1 MPSVATNPETAAR
14 ARELAVLYRAAIHR
28 RTDRLF
34 AGLLVFQWVAM
45 IALAAWV
52 APLTWAGTDS
62 RVHPHVWAAVAL
74 GGLIVALP
82 VFLVRARSGEANTR
96 FVIAAAQMF
105 SAGLL
110 VHLTG
115 GRLETHFHV
124 FGSLAFLAL
133 YRDWRVLLIASAVT
147 ALDHIVRGAAWPE
160 SVYGTTVGTD
170 WRWVE
175 HTGWVV
181 FMDLFLCL
189 SCWWGERDLVRTAE
203 REAELETAR
212 ATVEDRV
219 RERTAELWQKEE
231 QFRRAFDDAA
241 TGMALVAPTGQL
253 LRVNRA
259 FCEIVGYSE
268 SELLACDFQGITH
281 PADLESDLACVGRT
295 LSGQVSAYQ
304 LEKRYLHKNG
314 GVVWA
319 LIGVSLVRDAAGAPL
334 HFVSQIQDITARK
347 QGEVALR
354 KAIEE
359 AEAASRAKSE
369 FLANMSHEIRTP
381 MNGIIGMTDLIL
393 ESPLAPDQRESVGL
407 VKSSADALLTVINDI
422 LDFSKIE
429 AGKLDLDPLPFSV
442 RDMVGDTLKALAV
455 RAHSK
460 GLELTYEAHPDVPD
474 VLLGDGHRLRQV
486 LNNLVGNAIKFTET
500 GEVLVRCERVA
511 EPGDGVR
518 LRFNVTDTGIGIAP
532 HKLKSVF
539 EPFTQADGSTTRK
552 YGGTGLGLTICQRLV
567 ELMGG
572 RVGAES
578 ELGKGSTFFFDVR
591 LERARGSIERV
602 IEAPADLKG
611 LSVLIVDDNATN
623 RRVLA
628 ETVRHWG
635 ARPTCS
641 ASGPEGLD
649 ELRWAV
655 ANGTPFPLVLLDG
668 MMPGM
673 DGFTVAERIGRD
685 PALAGTVVLML
696 TSADRQGDA
705 ARCRS
710 LGVSSYLVKP
720 VKPAELNRAIAA
732 AMRGAGAP
740 GISGHDAKPVPKMAP
755 VSAPEGHALRILV
768 AEDNPVNQRVIS
780 RLLDKFGHRVT
791 LAADGR
797 QALVALYGA
806 AAVVES
812 RGAGDRPITSL
823 LPPDSGSDRAAPF
836 DVIFM
841 DVQMPEMD
849 GFEATGAIR
858 AREVGT
864 GRRMPIVAMTAH
876 AMKGDRER
884 CLAAGMDEYVSKPVQ
899 RLELLRV
906 LDWATALAAVSAAE
920 RAAPVGAVTV
930 TEATPPPRAATPAFD
945 RAAALERL
953 GGDEELFAEVAG
965 IFCTDSQRF
974 LDELRNAVTRGD
986 AATVQRAAHGLKGAS
1001 GYVGGTGAAEAA
1013 AVLENIG
1020 ASGDLAA
1027 APDALTVLAHEVT
1040 RLSATLAGFAEP
1052 QTAG

>member
-14 ARELAVLYRAAIHR
+14 VRELAVAYRAAIHQ

-34 AGLLVFQWVAM
+34 AGLLVCQWIAM

-52 APLTWAGTDS
+52 APLAWAGTDS
-62 RVHPHVWAAVAL
+62 RTHPHVWAAVAL

-82 VFLVRARSGEANTR
+82 VFLVRSRPGETSTR
-96 FVIAAAQMF
+96 FAIAAAQMF
-105 SAGLL
+105 STGLL
-110 VHLTG
+110 IHLTG

-147 ALDHIVRGAAWPE
+147 GLDHIVRGAAWPE

-170 WRWVE
+170 WRWAE
-175 HTGWVV
+175 HAGWVV

-203 REAELETAR
+203 REAELEAAR

-241 TGMALVAPTGQL
+241 TGMALVAPTGRL
-253 LRVNRA
+253 LCVNRA
-259 FCEIVGYSE
+259 FCEIIGYSE

-281 PADLESDLACVGRT
+281 PADLEMDLAYVGRT

-314 GVVWA
+314 GVVWV

-354 KAIEE
+354 RATEE

-500 GEVLVRCERVA
+500 GEVLVRCERLA

-602 IEAPADLKG
+602 VEAPADLKG

-655 ANGTPFPLVLLDG
+655 ANGTPFPLLLLDG

-705 ARCRS
+705 ARCRN

-740 GISGHDAKPVPKMAP
+740 GVSGHDTKPVPKMAP
-755 VSAPEGHALRILV
+755 ARAPEGYSLRVLV

-797 QALVALYGA
+797 QALIALYGA
-806 AAVVES
+806 GAVVES
-812 RGAGDRPITSL
+812 RGDGDRPITGL
-823 LPPDSGSDRAAPF
+823 LPQNSDSDWAAPF

-899 RLELLRV
+899 RTELLRV
-906 LDWATALAAVSAAE
+906 LDWAISLAPVAAVPAP
-920 RAAPVGAVTV
+920 APVLV
-930 TEATPPPRAATPAFD
+930 TESTPPPRGLPPAFD

-953 GGDEELFAEVAG
+953 GGDEELFTEVAEL
-965 IFCTDSQRF
+965 FCADSQKF
-974 LDELRNAVTRGD
+974 LDELQNAVTRGD

-1001 GYVGGTGAAEAA
+1001 GYVGGTGTAEAA
-1013 AVLENIG
+1013 AVLEKIG

-1027 APDALTVLAHEVT
+1027 APGALTALSHEVV
-1040 RLSATLAGFAEP
+1040 RLAAALSGTAEP
-1052 QTAG
+1052 QTVS

>member
-1 MPSVATNPETAAR
+1 MPEVATNPGTGAR
-14 ARELAVLYRAAIHR
+14 VRELAAFYRAAIHR
-28 RTDRLF
+28 RTDQLF

-45 IALAAWV
+45 IVLAVWV
-52 APLTWAGTDS
+52 SPLTWAGTDS
-62 RVHPHVWAAVAL
+62 RTHPHVWAAVAL
-74 GGLIVALP
+74 GGVVVALP
-82 VFLVRARSGEANTR
+82 VFLVLFRPGRTNTR

-105 SAGLL
+105 STGLL
-110 VHLTG
+110 IHLTG
-115 GRLETHFHV
+115 GRPETHFHV

-133 YRDWRVLLIASAVT
+133 YRDWRVLFIASAVT

-160 SVYGTTVGTD
+160 SVYGTTAGAN

-175 HTGWVV
+175 HAGWVV
-181 FMDLFLCL
+181 FMDVFLGL

-203 REAELETAR
+203 REVELEVAR
-212 ATVEDRV
+212 ANVEERV
-219 RERTAELWQKEE
+219 RARTAELWQKEE

-259 FCEIVGYSE
+259 FCAIVGYSE
-268 SELLACDFQGITH
+268 PELLACDFQGITH
-281 PADLESDLACVGRT
+281 PADLESDLAFVGRT
-295 LSGQVSAYQ
+295 LSGQTSTYQ
-304 LEKRYLHKNG
+304 LEKRYVHKDG
-314 GVVWA
+314 HVVWV
-319 LIGVSLVRDAAGAPL
+319 LIGVSLVRDAAGAPV

-347 QGEVALR
+347 EGEAALR
-354 KAIEE
+354 RATTE
-359 AEAASRAKSE
+359 AEAASKAKSE

-486 LNNLVGNAIKFTET
+486 LNNLVGNAIKFTER
-500 GEVLVRCERVA
+500 GEVLVRCERVP
-511 EPGDGVR
+511 EPGDAVR
-518 LRFNVTDTGIGIAP
+518 LRFHVTDTGIGIAP

-578 ELGKGSTFFFDVR
+578 ELGVGSTFFFDAR
-591 LERARGSIERV
+591 LERACGSIARV
-602 IEAPADLKG
+602 VEVPADLKG
-611 LSVLIVDDNATN
+611 LPVLIVDDNATN

-635 ARPTCS
+635 AKPTCA

-655 ANGTPFPLVLLDG
+655 ANGTPFPLLLLDG

-705 ARCRS
+705 ARCRN

-720 VKPAELNRAIAA
+720 VKPAELNRAIAT
-732 AMRGAGAP
+732 AMRGASSVGTVPPDKRSEPRAAAGAP
-740 GISGHDAKPVPKMAP
+740 GGRSIRV
-755 VSAPEGHALRILV
+755 LV

-780 RLLDKFGHRVT
+780 RLLEKFGHSVT

-797 QALVALYGA
+797 QALIALYGPD
-806 AAVVES
+806 AVAPSGGE
-812 RGAGDRPITSL
+812 GDRPISGL
-823 LPPDSGSDRAAPF
+823 LPNNSDSRPAPF

-849 GFEATGAIR
+849 GFEATGTIR

-864 GRRMPIVAMTAH
+864 GYRMPIVAMTAH

-884 CLAAGMDEYVSKPVQ
+884 CLAAGMDDYVSKPVQ
-899 RLELLRV
+899 RTELLRV
-906 LDWATALAAVSAAE
+906 LDWAISLAPVDTAP
-920 RAAPVGAVTV
+920 AAPAALVAVT
-930 TEATPPPRAATPAFD
+930 EPTPPPRAADPAFD

-965 IFCTDSQRF
+965 LFCSDSQKF
-974 LDELRNAVTRGD
+974 LDELQRAVSGGD
-986 AATVQRAAHGLKGAS
+986 APTVQRAAHGLKGAS
-1001 GYVGGTGAAEAA
+1001 GYVGGSGAVEAA
-1013 AVLENIG
+1013 GALEKIG

-1027 APDALTVLAHEVT
+1027 APGAL
-1040 RLSATLAGFAEP
+1040 ATLAREVTQLAAALAEFPEP
-1052 QTAG
+1052 QTVG